1 MTIAFVLGNGT
12 SRRDIDLR
20 QLRTHGAVYGCNALY
35 RDFEPTVLVS
45 TDPPISAEIQ
55 NSGYSQ
61 QHCHYTRKP
70 LPESGA
76 QRIPPRYFGFS
87 SGPAAAG
94 IATQDRH
101 RKIYLLGFDLGPTT
115 MGTFNNVYADTEF
128 YKKSTATPTYSGNW
142 VRQLVSI
149 MTDNPRTT
157 YTRVIGEGTANIAEF
172 AHLDNHYS
180 LALADFLDRINN
192 GKDL

>member
-12 SRRDIDLR
+12 SRRDIDLK
-20 QLRTHGAVYGCNALY
+20 QLQTHGAVYGCNALY

-76 QRIPPRYFGFS
+76 QRIPSRYFGFS
-87 SGPAAAG
+87 SGPAAVG

-101 RKIYLLGFDLGPTT
+101 RKIYLLGFDLGPLRS
-115 MGTFNNVYADTEF
+115 GVFNNVYAGTAF
-128 YKKSTATPTYSGNW
+128 YKKTHAAPTYTGNW

-149 MTDNPRTT
+149 MTDNPR
-157 YTRVIGEGTANIAEF
+157 AEF
-172 AHLDNHYS
+172 WRVHGETTADIADFATVANCHKLGLN
-180 LALADFLDRINN
+180 DFLDRINT